1 MAYHIWVSIPTMDL
15 LFSDKKHLTRILV
28 VVISNSQQETWLS
41 IREAMDDYSM
51 SGGSLTKCIS
61 ILKREGNDIV
71 KVWKIHPLTGKRY
84 ARYYAREF
92 LPVKYA
98 A

>member
-1 MAYHIWVSIPTMDL
+1 MVMTSIDTVLLHIRKLGSI
-15 LFSDKKHLTRILV
+15 
-28 VVISNSQQETWLS
+28 S

-51 SGGSLTKCIS
+51 SGGSLTKYIS

>member
-1 MAYHIWVSIPTMDL
+1 
-15 LFSDKKHLTRILV
+15 
-28 VVISNSQQETWLS
+28 
-41 IREAMDDYSM
+41 MDDYSM
-51 SGGSLTKCIS
+51 SGGSLTKYIS

-92 LPVKYA
+92 MPVKYA